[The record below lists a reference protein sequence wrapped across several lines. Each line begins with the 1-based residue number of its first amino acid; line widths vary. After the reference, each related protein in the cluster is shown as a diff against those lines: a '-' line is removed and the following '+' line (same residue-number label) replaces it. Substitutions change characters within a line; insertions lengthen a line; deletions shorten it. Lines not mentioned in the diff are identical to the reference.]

1 MSLSLKYPKMDK
13 QVHEKA
19 QKSLDRAVAQ
29 CWRIEDLILELANLN
44 NPDVN
49 ALLDKYKITVKDPLK
64 DAWVSA
70 KEEK

>member
-19 QKSLDRAVAQ
+19 QKSLGRVFEQ

-49 ALLDKYKITVKDPLK
+49 ALLNKYEITVKDPLRG
-64 DAWVSA
+64 AWVSA
-70 KEEK
+70 KEE